1 MELKHLVSN
10 QCARARHFRGGFTLT
25 EVTWA
30 MFFLAVS
37 AVALLSGFTGGFF
50 NIQLARENLRAT
62 QIMLEK
68 TETLRLYSWD
78 QVNSN
83 GFIPTN
89 FTALYDPNASQGS
102 QGLTYNGTMTIS
114 PVSLP
119 NSSYS
124 NDVRKVAVAVSWR
137 TGGMDRNRQFT
148 TYIARNGLQNYI
160 Y

>member
-10 QCARARHFRGGFTLT
+10 QCALRRRSGGFTLT

-30 MFFLAVS
+30 MFFLGVS

-50 NIQLARENLRAT
+50 NIQLSRENLRAT

-89 FTALYDPNASQGS
+89 FTALYDPNAPQGS
-102 QGLTYNGTMTIS
+102 RGLTYNGTMTIS
-114 PVSLP
+114 PAP
-119 NSSYS
+119 IADSSYS
-124 NDVRKVAVAVSWR
+124 NDVKMVSVVVNWR
-137 TGGMDRNRQFT
+137 TGGIGRTRQFT